1 MRKSWYTAGGQNK
14 DFRAGARTRSSQ
26 RLSFEWGARLPKIVR
41 KLSNYYTLILPF
53 APTVSCVCG
62 CSRDSTSSW
71 NTDDPSAF
79 LSLDVFSERNLAE
92 GLLEKSPHPAHA
104 DRRTCSGSAAG
115 AIKCLARPLFFKI
128 RRKAELCLIIKS
140 LEGRRVGKIALIFLN
155 ASIASIFYEQHRRH
169 FGFQRAMLD
178 GKTGQTCPDSL
189 LEIPDCVIPRK
200 SARKFGYTSQ
210 GCSLFRVSEMLFHSL
225 LEVAWNSNRKFWL
238 ISKACVFA

>member
-14 DFRAGARTRSSQ
+14 DFRAGARSRSSQ

-115 AIKCLARPLFFKI
+115 AIKCLARPPFFKI

-155 ASIASIFYEQHRRH
+155 ASIASIFYID
-169 FGFQRAMLD
+169 AILD
-178 GKTGQTCPDSL
+178 FSVQCLMGRLVQTCPDSL

-225 LEVAWNSNRKFWL
+225 LEATWNSNRKFWL

>member
-1 MRKSWYTAGGQNK
+1 MVHAQILIHNWGSEQGFQSW
-14 DFRAGARTRSSQ
+14 SSQ
-26 RLSFEWGARLPKIVR
+26 SVFPEIKFRMGR
-41 KLSNYYTLILPF
+41 KATENSTEIIQYYYTLILPF

-79 LSLDVFSERNLAE
+79 LSLDVFSERNLTE

-115 AIKCLARPLFFKI
+115 AIKCLARPPFFKI

-140 LEGRRVGKIALIFLN
+140 LEGRRVGKIALLFLN

-178 GKTGQTCPDSL
+178 GKTGPDVSRL
-189 LEIPDCVIPRK
+189 P
-200 SARKFGYTSQ
+200 ARNPGLCNSKKKCSQ
-210 GCSLFRVSEMLFHSL
+210 IWVYLARLFSF
-225 LEVAWNSNRKFWL
+225 
-238 ISKACVFA
+238 

>member
-1 MRKSWYTAGGQNK
+1 MRKSWYTTGGQNK
-14 DFRAGARTRSSQ
+14 DFRAGARSRSSQ
-26 RLSFEWGARLPKIVR
+26 RLSFVCGAKLPEIVR

-79 LSLDVFSERNLAE
+79 LSLDFFSERNLTE
-92 GLLEKSPHPAHA
+92 GLQEKSPHSLHA
-104 DRRTCSGSAAG
+104 DRRSCSGSATRPT
-115 AIKCLARPLFFKI
+115 KCLARSLFFKI

-178 GKTGQTCPDSL
+178 GKTGPDVSRL
-189 LEIPDCVIPRK
+189 P
-200 SARKFGYTSQ
+200 ARNPGLCNSKKKCSQ
-210 GCSLFRVSEMLFHSL
+210 IWVYLARLFSF
-225 LEVAWNSNRKFWL
+225 
-238 ISKACVFA
+238 

>member
-1 MRKSWYTAGGQNK
+1 MVHAQILIHSWGSKQGFQSW
-14 DFRAGARTRSSQ
+14 SSQ
-26 RLSFEWGARLPKIVR
+26 SVFPEISFEWGARLPKMVR

-79 LSLDVFSERNLAE
+79 LSLDVFSERNLTE

-115 AIKCLARPLFFKI
+115 AIKCLARPPFFKI

-169 FGFQRAMLD
+169 FGFQRTMLD
-178 GKTGQTCPDSL
+178 GKTGPDVSRL
-189 LEIPDCVIPRK
+189 P
-200 SARKFGYTSQ
+200 ARNPGLCNSKKKCSQ
-210 GCSLFRVSEMLFHSL
+210 IWVYLARLFSF
-225 LEVAWNSNRKFWL
+225 
-238 ISKACVFA
+238 

>member
-1 MRKSWYTAGGQNK
+1 MRKSWYTTGGQNK
-14 DFRAGARTRSSQ
+14 DFRAGARSRSSQ
-26 RLSFEWGARLPKIVR
+26 RLSFVCGAKLPEIVR

-79 LSLDVFSERNLAE
+79 LSLDVFSERNLTE

-115 AIKCLARPLFFKI
+115 AIKCLARPPFFKI

-140 LEGRRVGKIALIFLN
+140 LEGRRVGKIALLFLN

-178 GKTGQTCPDSL
+178 GKTGPDVSRL
-189 LEIPDCVIPRK
+189 P
-200 SARKFGYTSQ
+200 ARNPGLCNSKKKCSQ
-210 GCSLFRVSEMLFHSL
+210 IWVYLARLFSF
-225 LEVAWNSNRKFWL
+225 
-238 ISKACVFA
+238 

>member
-14 DFRAGARTRSSQ
+14 DFRAGARSRSSQ

-104 DRRTCSGSAAG
+104 DRRTCSGSPAG

-178 GKTGQTCPDSL
+178 GKTGPDVSRL
-189 LEIPDCVIPRK
+189 P
-200 SARKFGYTSQ
+200 ARNPGLCNSKKKCSQ
-210 GCSLFRVSEMLFHSL
+210 IWVYLARLFSF
-225 LEVAWNSNRKFWL
+225 
-238 ISKACVFA
+238 